1 MTKTRIRYLIA
12 SLIGIAVGSFF
23 GLQAGPPA
31 PPSFP

>member
-23 GLQAGPPA
+23 GPQADIHGGPG
-31 PPSFP
+31 